1 MDIKTKKRLKLYIFY
16 CANSID
22 ANELFSMINDDDGIE
37 YKIISLPCSGKANL
51 LYLIKAFET
60 GADGLL
66 MVTCEKNQCHYLEGN
81 LRSPKRAEEV
91 NSLLEEIGMGPDRI
105 SVLSIN
111 GEGTA
116 YLLSRLNEFRNAIEQ
131 MTAHSE

>member
-1 MDIKTKKRLKLYIFY
+1 LDIKTKKRLKLYIFY